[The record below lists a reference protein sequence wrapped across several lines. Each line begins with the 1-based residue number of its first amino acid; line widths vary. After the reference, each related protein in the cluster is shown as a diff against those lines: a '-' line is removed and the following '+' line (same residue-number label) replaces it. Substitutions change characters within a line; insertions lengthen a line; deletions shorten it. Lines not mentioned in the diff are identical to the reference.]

1 MAVCECLIVT
11 ETKLNFKTISLTKTN
26 ELSKKL
32 IYLRAR
38 NENIAC
44 DQFEHRAIPCLKN
57 E

>member
-11 ETKLNFKTISLTKTN
+11 ETKLNFKTISLTKAN

-44 DQFEHRAIPCLKN
+44 DQFEHRAVPCLKN